1 MFGEPSEDSGN
12 LRRCLP
18 FSENHF
24 RHACAQRAVMIDL
37 SETEIFERKM
47 TQARDGIVWSQL
59 AFANL
64 VKKLANGF
72 GVQRALSSQHSA
84 FSRAEF

>member
-24 RHACAQRAVMIDL
+24 RHAGAQGAVMIDL
-37 SETEIFERKM
+37 REAEIFERKM
-47 TQARDGIVWSQL
+47 TQASHGVVGSQL

-64 VKKLANGF
+64 IKKLADGF
-72 GVQRALSSQHSA
+72 GVQGALGSQHSA